1 MFSERYEY
9 YRLSDQEKEAVI
21 GRIVEVLRNE
31 NIPLALVFGSF
42 VELNS
47 FRDIDLAIYL
57 RDADLDYLFRLA
69 DRLEDVVGYPVD
81 VIPLSEVPPKFRY
94 YILTKGLVIWEGHA
108 GLYEA
113 LLMQTLDEL
122 WVLGQG
128 GL

>member
-47 FRDIDLAIYL
+47 FRDIDLAVYL

-69 DRLEDVVGYPVD
+69 DRLEDVVGYPVN
-81 VIPLSEVPPKFRY
+81 VVPLSEISPKFRY
-94 YILTKGLVIWEGHA
+94 YILTKGLVIWEEYS

-122 WVLGQG
+122 WILEHR

>member
-47 FRDIDLAIYL
+47 FRDIDLAVYL

-81 VIPLSEVPPKFRY
+81 VVPLSEISPKFRY
-94 YILTKGLVIWEGHA
+94 YILTKGLVIWEEYS

-122 WVLGQG
+122 WILEHR